1 MNNRKGIVAEYD
13 YAINER
19 VIEIR
24 KTLGYSQQQFSE
36 VIKLS
41 RSCEAG
47 IEIKRRK
54 VNDRLITMI
63 CLSYGVNEEWLKTG
77 RGEMF
82 DASKDPRLERI
93 IRNFNKMTPLLQD
106 YVMEYIE
113 WLVNY
118 YQGRKK

>member
-1 MNNRKGIVAEYD
+1 MTEYD

-24 KTLGYSQQQFSE
+24 KTLGYSQRQFSE
-36 VIKLS
+36 AIKLS

-54 VNDRLITMI
+54 VNDRLVKMI
-63 CLSYGVNEEWLKTG
+63 CLTYGVNEEWLKTG
-77 RGEMF
+77 KGEMF
-82 DASKDPRLERI
+82 DVSKDPRLERI

-106 YVMEYIE
+106 YVMEHID

-118 YQGRKK
+118 YQQRKK

>member
-1 MNNRKGIVAEYD
+1 MTEYD

-24 KTLGYSQQQFSE
+24 KALGYSQQQFSE
-36 VIKLS
+36 IIKLS

-54 VNDRLITMI
+54 VNDRLVKMI
-63 CLSYGVNEEWLKTG
+63 CLSYGVSEEWLKTG
-77 RGEMF
+77 KGGMF

-93 IRNFNKMTPLLQD
+93 IRNFNKMTPQLQD
-106 YVMEYIE
+106 YVMEYID

-118 YQGRKK
+118 YQDRKK